1 MEAIHPT
8 VGEYKLTCKLGGGS
22 SSTVWKAEHRKTGKV
37 VALKQIDRFNL
48 TRQLKNCL
56 DCELTFLSSV
66 QHPNIIRLFNV
77 FEAENSV
84 FLVLEFCA
92 GGDLASYIHNHGRVQ
107 ECVAR
112 KFMKQIVAAGLEVL
126 SMHQIIHRD
135 LKPEVDMWSLGAILF
150 ELLNGYPPFRGSSS
164 VQVRGFVYCMI
175 CIPFLPPLNLTN
187 LLVPAE
193 NRISFEEFF
202 QHDFLKLSF
211 VDACKVLGPKS
222 ENEVFKTTK
231 WPFPTIE
238 DEDVLQP
245 SALLLFL
252 GNEILLLCMAANFRH
267 LPAILMNFLA
277 LRIAILLGRLDTRK
291 SPPPCILFSRDH
303 DISQLLELEPHCN
316 DYSSRLHNRPIL
328 LSCPEFNTLVK
339 RRMDIL
345 VEDYPVLRLIGSCN
359 GFIGFM
365 TNIYDINASIYISD
379 PLLGEYF
386 KLILSELEKSVCRV
400 AYGFCFSE
408 VSGRYKLVRS
418 VTKSFGGHL
427 EVSELEVCILGVDEK
442 WRNWGQVPYPVWQDF
457 GQVCVN
463 GALHWMDPI
472 NKDNI
477 YSFDIKTEKLKSVPG
492 SPGLVFPFKHL
503 TQAEL
508 VRSRRPPS
516 GLTLVELVNCLC
528 LTDDGGSSFGI
539 YGGPSGLTL
548 VELVNCLCLTDDGGS
563 SFGIYGG

>member
-1 MEAIHPT
+1 MEAKNLKRKRS
-8 VGEYKLTCKLGGGS
+8 KLFALFNPLLRFFKHKHRRTRFVDLPRVIIVEILSILSIESMLSSRCVCKL
-22 SSTVWKAEHRKTGKV
+22 WY
-37 VALKQIDRFNL
+37 N
-48 TRQLKNCL
+48 
-56 DCELTFLSSV
+56 
-66 QHPNIIRLFNV
+66 
-77 FEAENSV
+77 
-84 FLVLEFCA
+84 
-92 GGDLASYIHNHGRVQ
+92 
-107 ECVAR
+107 
-112 KFMKQIVAAGLEVL
+112 
-126 SMHQIIHRD
+126 
-135 LKPEVDMWSLGAILF
+135 
-150 ELLNGYPPFRGSSS
+150 
-164 VQVRGFVYCMI
+164 
-175 CIPFLPPLNLTN
+175 
-187 LLVPAE
+187 
-193 NRISFEEFF
+193 FF
-202 QHDFLKLSF
+202 SD
-211 VDACKVLGPKS
+211 P
-222 ENEVFKTTK
+222 
-231 WPFPTIE
+231 
-238 DEDVLQP
+238 
-245 SALLLFL
+245 LFL
-252 GNEILLLCMAANFRH
+252 TMYKSR
-267 LPAILMNFLA
+267 
-277 LRIAILLGRLDTRK
+277 

-539 YGGPSGLTL
+539 YGG
-548 VELVNCLCLTDDGGS
+548 
-563 SFGIYGG
+563 